1 MINRSL
7 FSHAIDV
14 FKKILKCTDKD
25 EAAVLCLKNLL
36 KDYMRI
42 SEEDAEACLKN
53 LLKDYMRVSEE
64 DAEACLKDFL
74 NDFKAAKKECAAL
87 CLKNLLNDYKAV
99 KDEDAVLCL
108 KNFLKDYKA
117 INEADIDA
125 LWIAALSLRNFHL
138 ALHFDATFS
147 YNAGYTEECR
157 YILNTVDFDALL
169 EELLNAAFA
178 VSNKEEYERR
188 RIEFCKDYQDSLLC
202 VLKRYC
208 DNTARRADNAFMLS
222 DVYSVPY
229 INNLLLKPVDLLNYL
244 SDELRAVSAGVKSA
258 DLLNYLSDELRS
270 G

>member
-25 EAAVLCLKNLL
+25 EDAVL
-36 KDYMRI
+36 
-42 SEEDAEACLKN
+42 CLKN

-74 NDFKAAKKECAAL
+74 NDFKAAKKE
-87 CLKNLLNDYKAV
+87 
-99 KDEDAVLCL
+99 DAVLCL
-108 KNFLKDYKA
+108 KNFLKDYEA

-147 YNAGYTEECR
+147 YNAGYAEECR

-169 EELLNAAFA
+169 EELLNAAIA

-188 RIEFCKDYQDSLLC
+188 LIEFCKDYQDSLLC
-202 VLKRYC
+202 VLKRCC

-222 DVYSVPY
+222 DVYSVPC

-258 DLLNYLSDELRS
+258 DLLNFLSDELRS